1 MPAQSPPVTTTAN
14 GAVAALSGLFRPY
27 EMLNS
32 FMMSNLLMNSRT
44 AAAARSLDPG
54 FVPKDD
60 LEEEEEE
67 EEKTEI
73 DVD

>member
-1 MPAQSPPVTTTAN
+1 MPAQSPPTTINAGN
-14 GAVAALSGLFRPY
+14 GALLSGLFRPY

-32 FMMSNLLMNSRT
+32 FMMSNLLMNRT
-44 AAAARSLDPG
+44 AAARSLDPG

-67 EEKTEI
+67 DKAEI